1 MLLNRL
7 YLVMPKSKAR
17 STEVPSRQAGNKQD
31 AIAPTVY
38 ILSTKDIINSCHRQ
52 VAKNI
57 YWIQIQLET
66 LRKVDRTFYL
76 FILQSRTK
84 ELFTLSC
91 PVATYASR
99 VMVPSS
105 YQLNN

>member
-1 MLLNRL
+1 
-7 YLVMPKSKAR
+7 MPKSKAR

-57 YWIQIQLET
+57 YWIQIQVET
-66 LRKVDRTFYL
+66 LRKVDETFL
-76 FILQSRTK
+76 FIYFAIADQRVVYTK
-84 ELFTLSC
+84 LSSC
-91 PVATYASR
+91 HLRLACHGSFVLSA
-99 VMVPSS
+99 
-105 YQLNN
+105 